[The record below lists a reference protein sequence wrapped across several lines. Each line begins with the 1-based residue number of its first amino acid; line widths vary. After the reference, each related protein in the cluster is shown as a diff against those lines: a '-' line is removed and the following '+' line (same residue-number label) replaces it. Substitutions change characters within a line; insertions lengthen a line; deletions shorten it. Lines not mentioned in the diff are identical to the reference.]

1 LCRGAALGASART
14 QRPFT
19 PRVHSASE
27 RHPVDEVALLGGRS
41 RLGQAAWAATLE
53 GLHVCTAARL
63 GSALPAPAPDPA
75 AEPAPAPAPVAGSR
89 HAANDVTVRR
99 ARTGRA
105 RDGAVLDGERMAD
118 SIERNAGRRSEEV
131 RPAGARCHVPERRNW
146 TTLAAMTLPTQSF
159 LALAAVGW
167 ADGSLQK
174 VEAVGLL
181 RAARDS
187 GLSEA
192 DVAAVEAATKTRP
205 NLRELDLAG
214 MSSWEQVLTFA
225 LGAWLAQADGV
236 VSTDEHETLR
246 ALGDALGL
254 ADPLRKR
261 AAVAAYDVA
270 CLPEAGRPERFDLAK
285 LEARLRERL
294 PQIGA

>member
-1 LCRGAALGASART
+1 
-14 QRPFT
+14 
-19 PRVHSASE
+19 
-27 RHPVDEVALLGGRS
+27 
-41 RLGQAAWAATLE
+41 
-53 GLHVCTAARL
+53 
-63 GSALPAPAPDPA
+63 
-75 AEPAPAPAPVAGSR
+75 
-89 HAANDVTVRR
+89 
-99 ARTGRA
+99 
-105 RDGAVLDGERMAD
+105 
-118 SIERNAGRRSEEV
+118 
-131 RPAGARCHVPERRNW
+131 
-146 TTLAAMTLPTQSF
+146 MTLPKQSF

-174 VEAVGLL
+174 VEAAGLL

-187 GLSEA
+187 GLSDA
-192 DVAAVEAATKTRP
+192 DVAAVEAATKSRP
-205 NLRELDLAG
+205 KLGDLDLAG

-294 PQIGA
+294 PQLGA